1 MAEAI
6 ASDAATVTHWRT
18 HIVRQGAHPRP
29 VVAWPEAAEAPAG
42 RVRVICG
49 DDRGHMQL
57 QAGPIIAA
65 VYPTAAGCR
74 RQGRRGDLLGPWLDA
89 IDAAVGDPLILD
101 ELVPDAWYGLR
112 QPGQRRIYEVTRA
125 PDASLAAIA
134 AQIDGP

>member
-1 MAEAI
+1 
-6 ASDAATVTHWRT
+6 
-18 HIVRQGAHPRP
+18 
-29 VVAWPEAAEAPAG
+29 
-42 RVRVICG
+42 VICG

-74 RQGRRGDLLGPWLDA
+74 RQGRRGDLLGPWLNA

-112 QPGQRRIYEVTRA
+112 QPGRRRIYEVPRA
-125 PDASLAAIA
+125 PDESLAAIA
-134 AQIDGP
+134 ARIDGSRRSVCRERLEGGEHPLSCRRPMGDPVLYIIIHVAFL